1 MLHDFF
7 HLFKNRLPLLLL
19 LLPAS
24 LLAQKAGLEVTRCS
38 AVDRSIP
45 ISNVAI
51 DPSGR
56 KWAANKNGIF
66 QVKATDLAAPLK
78 LASDERNVLAYRGGN
93 ADFSW
98 SESAFRNAVKEPCS
112 VTSAWYDAKNKHLY
126 LGTDEAGLIRFVT
139 EPEFKFDVQWKT
151 VNSKLKSNNIT
162 IVFQDASSRIWVGTD
177 QGLMYGP
184 PGRWKSDLS
193 GTNVQRIREFNTVI
207 YVLADGYISK
217 APGGEK
223 WSDLAL
229 EEKHMEGEI
238 NDFDIDPTGKM
249 WLVSGNLT
257 RFDMIAN
264 TYDDFGG
271 SEYYTSQYGTCIAVD
286 SDGAVWVGTEDKGLY
301 FVDKAYNMVLNAFVE
316 KPISCEG
323 DGKDAVLMAK
333 ITGGVPPYTYTWS
346 GGLTGESPKNVPAG
360 NYSVTV
366 TDSKGKARN
375 ADIGVPDSRLKVKA
389 RQKKPIS
396 APGASDGV
404 GEVDLA
410 TNASGIVVTWDNGEA
425 LATATKLSA
434 GEHSVTVTDPKGC
447 SVVLKVTI
455 TEVAQPVA
463 ASVVEKTPIKC
474 AAGKAAL
481 AVEVK
486 GGKAPYTYAWS
497 NPTISSEKPDNV
509 PAGTYTVT
517 VTDATK
523 ATSTATVIVKQP
535 DALTVS
541 ALVQAPASTGAS
553 DGKALAQAKGGTGVY
568 SYKWDNGEVVFAATK
583 LPPGNRSITV
593 TDMNGCTASA
603 NFEIPEN
610 VLKLTVNIVE
620 KGQIKCAG
628 DKSALAVEVKGGKG
642 APKFAW
648 SNPAL
653 SGNQP
658 EGVAAGEY
666 TLTVTDAIGNT
677 ATASIRVKSPQNF
690 TASAIAQGVVSPGG
704 ADGKALA
711 MTTGGTGTHYF
722 KWDNGEITAA
732 TVALTAGLH
741 TVTVTD
747 DNGCVTTAS
756 VTMTETVLPLEV
768 SITEKSSIK
777 CAGEKT
783 ALEAKVNGGKAAY
796 KFAWSAP
803 ALSGQTPGGVPAGSY
818 TLTVTDATGAT
829 KTAGITVQAPTP
841 LSVKVETVSP
851 ASTGGKD
858 GKANAVASG
867 GAGTFAY
874 RWDNGENS
882 ANAVALAPGSHTVT
896 VTDANAC
903 TTTATVVMSENILP
917 IELSISETE
926 KIKCAGEKS
935 ALGVRVSGGKG
946 PYKYAW
952 NNSTLTGDSPRVAAG
967 EYVLTVTDGAGGSKT
982 ASISV
987 STPTALTLSVE
998 MMSPASAGESDGKAM
1013 AKPSGGAGSYIFQWE
1028 SGESGNIAQRLSPG
1042 NPKVTVTDA
1051 NGCTAVG
1058 SVAITENILGL
1069 VVSITEKNPIKCGGL
1084 DKAALLLNISGGKKP
1099 FNIVWSNPSASGE
1112 MPDGLAAGDYS
1123 VTVTD
1128 AKGTTQT
1135 AKITVAAPDPI
1146 VVELTQNIGASSATV
1161 NDGKAKISIK
1171 GGTAPYKTAWD
1182 TRQTGLAVSKLAA
1195 GKHSVTVTDA
1205 AGCSQTLEFETGKRA
1220 MPELTRA
1227 IEQGQTIPMRL
1238 LTFET
1243 DSASLRPAVY
1253 SYLDELYVFL
1263 EENPGITIEV
1273 AGHTNNQPKD
1283 DFADYLSTAR
1293 AKAVAGYLLEKGI
1306 DPKRVQYKGY
1316 GKRQPIVPNTTPEG
1330 RRTNQRVEIKIL
1342 TATKG

>member
-1 MLHDFF
+1 MLHLFF
-7 HLFKNRLPLLLL
+7 RFSSFRFLIVLCLA
-19 LLPAS
+19 PAV
-24 LLAQKAGLEVTRCS
+24 LYAQKAGLEVTRCS
-38 AVDRSIP
+38 AIDRSIP
-45 ISNVAI
+45 LINVAV
-51 DPSGR
+51 DASGR
-56 KWAANKNGIF
+56 KWAANKNGIY
-66 QVKATDLAAPLK
+66 QIKATDLSTPLK

-112 VTSAWYDAKNKHLY
+112 VTTAWYDAKNKHLY
-126 LGTDEAGLIRFVT
+126 LGTDEAGLIRFIT

-162 IVFQDASSRIWVGTD
+162 IVFQDASARIWVGTD

-193 GTNVQRIREFNTVI
+193 GTNVQRVREFNTVI

-238 NDFDIDPTGKM
+238 NDFDIDPSGKM

-271 SEYYTSQYGTCIAVD
+271 SEYYTSQYGNCIAVD

-301 FVDKAYNMVLNAFVE
+301 FVDKAYNMVLNAYVE

-333 ITGGVPPYTYTWS
+333 VTGGVPPYTYTWS
-346 GGLTGESPKNVPAG
+346 GGLSGESPKNVPAG

-375 ADIGVPDSRLKVKA
+375 ADIGLPDSRLKVKA

-410 TNASGIVVTWDNGEA
+410 TNASGIVVAWDNGEV

-434 GEHSVTVTDPKGC
+434 GEHTVTVTDPKGC
-447 SVVLKVTI
+447 STILKVTI

-463 ASVVEKTPIKC
+463 ATISEKTPIKC
-474 AAGKAAL
+474 AAGKAVL
-481 AVEVK
+481 TVEVK

-497 NPTISSEKPDNV
+497 NPAIVADKPDNV

-523 ATSTATVIVKQP
+523 ATSTATIVVRQP
-535 DALTVS
+535 DALIVS
-541 ALVQAPASTGAS
+541 ALVQAPASTGGS

-568 SYKWDNGEVVFAATK
+568 NYKWDNGEVVFAATK

-603 NFEIPEN
+603 TFEIPEN
-610 VLKLTVNIVE
+610 ILKLTVSIAE

-628 DKSALAVEVKGGKG
+628 EKSSLAVEVKGGKG
-642 APKFAW
+642 APKFSW

-653 SGNQP
+653 
-658 EGVAAGEY
+658 AGDKPDNVSAGDY
-666 TLTVTDAIGNT
+666 TLTVTDVVGNT
-677 ATASIRVKSPQNF
+677 ATATIKVKSPQPF

-747 DNGCVTTAS
+747 DNGCTTTAS
-756 VTMTETVLPLEV
+756 VTMTETVLPLEI
-768 SITEKSSIK
+768 SIAEKSAIK
-777 CAGEKT
+777 CAGEKA
-783 ALEAKVNGGKAAY
+783 ALDVKVNGGKTGY
-796 KFAWSAP
+796 KFNWNAP
-803 ALSGQTPGGVPAGSY
+803 SLSGQAPTNVPPGTYS
-818 TLTVTDATGAT
+818 LTVTDAAGTT
-829 KTAGITVQAPTP
+829 KTASITVAAPP
-841 LSVKVETVSP
+841 ALSAKIETISP
-851 ASTGGKD
+851 ASTGGSD
-858 GKANAVASG
+858 GKANAVVAG
-867 GAGTFAY
+867 GATPYTF
-874 RWDNGENS
+874 RWDNGES
-882 ANAVALAPGSHTVT
+882 TAGAVRLSPGSHGVT
-896 VTDANAC
+896 ITDANGCQAMAG
-903 TTTATVVMSENILP
+903 TTTSENILP
-917 IELSISETE
+917 LALTISETA
-926 KIKCAGEKS
+926 KIKCTGEKTTLS
-935 ALGVRVSGGKG
+935 VQVSGGKA
-946 PYKYAW
+946 PFRYAW
-952 NNSTLTGDSPRVAAG
+952 NSPAASGESPSVSAGD
-967 EYVLTVTDGAGGSKT
+967 YVLTVSDAAGNSKT
-982 ASISV
+982 ATVSV
-987 STPTALTLSVE
+987 TAPAALTVQVD
-998 MMSPASAGESDGKAM
+998 MMAPASAGNADGKAM
-1013 AKPSGGAGSYIFQWE
+1013 AKPVGGKEPYIFQWE
-1028 SGESGNIAQRLSPG
+1028 SGESSNTASRLAPG

-1058 SVAITENILGL
+1058 SVSIAENILGL
-1069 VVSITEKNPIKCGGL
+1069 VVTITEKNQIKCGGL
-1084 DKAALLLNISGGKKP
+1084 EKASLVVNISGGKKP
-1099 FNIVWSNPSASGE
+1099 FSIAWNNPAVSGE
-1112 MPDGLAAGDYS
+1112 APDGLVAGDYA

-1128 AKGTTQT
+1128 AKGTSQS
-1135 AKITVAAPDPI
+1135 AKITVVSPEPI
-1146 VVELTQNIGASSATV
+1146 VLELVQNIGASSATV

-1171 GGTAPYKTAWD
+1171 GGTAPYKTSWD
-1182 TRQTGLAVSKLAA
+1182 TKQSGLSVSKLSA

-1205 AGCSQTLEFETGKRA
+1205 AGCSQALEFETGKRA

-1253 SYLDELYVFL
+1253 TYLDELFVFL

-1293 AKAVAGYLLEKGI
+1293 AKAVASYLLDKGI

-1316 GKRQPIVPNTTPEG
+1316 GKRQPLVPNTTPEG

-1342 TATKG
+1342 TANK